1 MSQPD
6 QSGQAS
12 SSTSVQFYPLPVNL
26 PLPEK
31 LEISSGTLVNNWR
44 KFKRAWENYEVAAQL
59 KDLKNPESNKE
70 RRAATL
76 LTSLGSDALDILDG
90 LAFDDETQRK
100 NPDAILARLEQY
112 CIGEVNESFE
122 RYNFNKRDQEPHES
136 IDAYVS
142 SLRRLAKTCNY
153 GQLTDSLIRDRII
166 AGIRDNTARK
176 KLLQTQ
182 KLTLKQSI
190 DIVRSFEVAGEQ
202 LKQMSTPEEVRL
214 LHRTTTVQQAG
225 KQRRQGVTVERST
238 SEQGGPHVASFATDF
253 TLLTETSVGPG
264 AEHAI
269 TVD

>member
-1 MSQPD
+1 M
-6 QSGQAS
+6 GE
-12 SSTSVQFYPLPVNL
+12 Y
-26 PLPEK
+26 
-31 LEISSGTLVNNWR
+31 G
-44 KFKRAWENYEVAAQL
+44 KFAQL

-76 LTSLGSDALDILDG
+76 LTSLSSDALDILDG

-100 NPDAILARLEQY
+100 NPDVILARLEQY
-112 CIGEVNESFE
+112 CIGEVIESFE
-122 RYNFNKRDQEPHES
+122 RYNFNKS
-136 IDAYVS
+136 IF
-142 SLRRLAKTCNY
+142 L
-153 GQLTDSLIRDRII
+153 I

-190 DIVRSFEVAGEQ
+190 DNVRSFEVAGEQ
-202 LKQMSTPEEVRL
+202 LKQMSTQEEVRL
-214 LHRTTTVQQAG
+214 LPRKSTVQQAG

-238 SEQGGPHVASFATDF
+238 SEQGGAHVASFATDF